1 MNIANRCAGALK
13 WCVLFLRILSGDFRA
28 KLLISDT
35 KCAVFVVT
43 TKNLSSAVSL
53 YCLGLVL
60 QSPKSISLELV
71 RETSEAFYKDVTRDG
86 AEKLLMN
93 KQNGTFVIRPSR
105 KSKLGTLSVVQDFR
119 IYHLNIRTREQDG
132 NVALGR
138 EKDNE
143 KCFASISSL
152 INYYVSNYLILSSN
166 GITTLTLLI
175 PYRE

>member
-1 MNIANRCAGALK
+1 M
-13 WCVLFLRILSGDFRA
+13 
-28 KLLISDT
+28 
-35 KCAVFVVT
+35 
-43 TKNLSSAVSL
+43 
-53 YCLGLVL
+53 L
-60 QSPKSISLELV
+60 QSDVSCSCESCPAIFERSFWFRIQNVHFLSVQRRTFWVGWVSIVSVLSQSFNSISLELV

-132 NVALGR
+132 NVALGK

>member
-1 MNIANRCAGALK
+1 ML
-13 WCVLFLRILSGDFRA
+13 LRILSGDFRA

-35 KCAVFVVT
+35 KCAFFVVT
-43 TKNLSSAVSL
+43 RKNLSSAVSL
-53 YCLGLVL
+53 YCLGPVP
-60 QSPKSISLELV
+60 QSFNSISLELV
-71 RETSEAFYKDVTRDG
+71 RETSEAFYKDVTRGG

-93 KQNGTFVIRPSR
+93 KQNGTFVIRQSSR
-105 KSKLGTLSVVQDFR
+105 KSKMGTLSVVQDFR
-119 IYHLNIRTREQDG
+119 IYHLNIRIREQDG

-143 KCFASISSL
+143 KCFASINSL